1 MKNGDLPLYILNFE
15 VITLL
20 PKKEDASRIEQYRP
34 ICLLNVSFKIFT
46 KVGTNRA
53 TVIAHKVIRPTKSY
67 TRLFMNFI
75 GRKWMNSFLKLTSKK
90 LMIKSNGIF
99 FSKLYE

>member
-1 MKNGDLPLYILNFE
+1 MALYIRLKNGDLLLYKLNFG

-20 PKKEDASRIEQYRP
+20 PKKEDASRIEQYMP

-53 TVIAHKVIRPTKSY
+53 TLIAHKVIRPT
-67 TRLFMNFI
+67 
-75 GRKWMNSFLKLTSKK
+75 
-90 LMIKSNGIF
+90 
-99 FSKLYE
+99 